1 MYDVGEDATLS
12 QPVTV
17 TIPVSCYS
25 ANASS
30 ALFNNHGFGF
40 LINYFFGLTEQDLLV
55 GYTISDAQEMMLGA
69 NQLKSESNRLPWNTQ
84 NQDTNEID
92 SEPSYEYK
100 PLAVTDVVLKP
111 MEIRT
116 FVISVA

>member
-1 MYDVGEDATLS
+1 M
-12 QPVTV
+12 
-17 TIPVSCYS
+17 
-25 ANASS
+25 
-30 ALFNNHGFGF
+30 HF

-55 GYTISDAQEMMLGA
+55 GYTITDAQEMMLGA